1 MEENT
6 TNENNE
12 NVSKEATKTVK
23 ESKKSSK
30 KDENKGPGFFA
41 KHKAEFKKIKWPTRE
56 DLIKETVVVIIIS
69 LAVGAI
75 IFGMDTVFK
84 FGFTKLIDLISL

>member
-12 NVSKEATKTVK
+12 NVSKEATKPVK

-84 FGFTKLIDLISL
+84 FGFTKLIGLISL

>member
-6 TNENNE
+6 TNEN
-12 NVSKEATKTVK
+12 VSKETTKPVK
-23 ESKKSSK
+23 ESKKDSK
-30 KDENKGPGFFA
+30 KSEKKGSDFFA
-41 KHKAEFKKIKWPTRE
+41 KHKAEFKKIKWPTRD
-56 DLIKETVVVIIIS
+56 DLIKETIIVIIIS

-84 FGFTKLIDLISL
+84 FGFNKLIDLIL

>member
-6 TNENNE
+6 TNEN
-12 NVSKEATKTVK
+12 VSKETTKPVK
-23 ESKKSSK
+23 ESKKNSK

-41 KHKAEFKKIKWPTRE
+41 RHKAEFKKIKWPSRE
-56 DLIKETVVVIIIS
+56 ELLKETVIVIIIS

-84 FGFTKLIDLISL
+84 FGFNKLVELIIL